1 MNEGPKRLEPTKETI
16 REIFAKSGNICAFT
30 GCNRLMI
37 DEDGTFIG
45 QICHIEGVKG
55 ERYNHEMS
63 NEERR
68 APENLM
74 LMCYEHHI
82 KTNNEQI
89 YTVDVLRKMKEE
101 HERKFSNPEDAILLN
116 FCDHTEDRNV
126 IRPKNLRKF
135 FDILKYPEDEQDGI
149 LDTLNTVIDKLER
162 IPENVLYEYAAIVDR
177 IYKMRYNEK
186 ITDITGSSS
195 MSILEHDIK
204 SAFRM
209 NDKET
214 FEMAKRFESYDLG
227 FAEKG
232 TFRGN
237 EYEQVYF
244 VLNNLDFEWNFF
256 LDLSEF
262 CANINIKLPSILKK
276 LDFSILDE

>member
-1 MNEGPKRLEPTKETI
+1 MKEEPKRFEPTKETI
-16 REIFAKSGNICAFT
+16 RELFAKSGNICAFK
-30 GCNRLMI
+30 GCNHLMI

-55 ERYNHEMS
+55 ERYNPNMS

-82 KTNNEQI
+82 KTNNEKI
-89 YTVDVLRKMKEE
+89 YTVEVLRKMKEE
-101 HERKFSNPEDAILLN
+101 HEKKFSHPEDAILLT
-116 FCDHTEDRNV
+116 FSDHTDDRNV
-126 IRPKNLRKF
+126 VRPKNLKHF
-135 FDILKYPEDEQDGI
+135 FNVLNYSEDEQEGI
-149 LDTLNTVIDKLER
+149 LDTLNIVIDKLER
-162 IPENVLYEYAAIVDR
+162 IPENVLVEYAAITDR
-177 IYKMRYNEK
+177 IYKMKDNKKVTE
-186 ITDITGSSS
+186 IDINY

-209 NDKET
+209 TENET
-214 FEMAKRFESYDLG
+214 FEMGKRFESYDLG
-227 FAEKG
+227 YAEKG
-232 TFRGN
+232 VFRGN

-244 VLNNLDFEWNFF
+244 VLKNLDFEWNFF
-256 LDLSEF
+256 LQLSEF
-262 CANINIKLPSILKK
+262 CANKSIKLKSILKD

>member
-1 MNEGPKRLEPTKETI
+1 MTEEPKRLEPTKETI
-16 REIFAKSGNICAFT
+16 RELFAKSGNICAFT

-55 ERYNHEMS
+55 ERFNPKMT

-74 LMCYEHHI
+74 LMCHEHHI

-89 YTVDVLRKMKEE
+89 YTVEVLQKMKEE
-101 HERKFSNPEDAILLN
+101 HERKFLNPEDAILLTFN
-116 FCDHTEDRNV
+116 DHTEDRIV
-126 IRPKNLRKF
+126 KRPQNLKKF
-135 FDILKYPEDEQDGI
+135 FNILNYKEDEQRGI
-149 LDTLNTVIDKLER
+149 LETLNKVIDKLEK
-162 IPENVLYEYAAIVDR
+162 IPENVLYEYAAIIDR
-177 IYKMRYNEK
+177 IYKMKDEK
-186 ITDITGSSS
+186 VTCIDDYGV

-209 NDKET
+209 SNNET

-227 FAEKG
+227 YAEKG
-232 TFRGN
+232 VFKGN

-244 VLNNLDFEWNFF
+244 VLKNLDFEWNFF
-256 LDLSEF
+256 LELSRF
-262 CANINIKLPSILKK
+262 CAIIKIKTTSILKN